1 MNKFGDCVV
10 LFNVLRAKRDDSMKL
25 RTLPLLAI
33 AGLLAAALPSCIN
46 VKTEHEVKPIEI
58 NVNVRVQVEK
68 ELDNFFD
75 DLDNEKADL
84 AS

>member
-1 MNKFGDCVV
+1 
-10 LFNVLRAKRDDSMKL
+10 MKL
-25 RTLPLLAI
+25 PFSASIPTL
-33 AGLLAAALPSCIN
+33 GLLAVALPSCIN

-58 NVNVRVQVEK
+58 NINVKVQVEK

-75 DLDNEKADL
+75 DLDDQKSNL